1 MGGIVINRPSVRV
14 LGMSNVAIP
23 LTGTVAITALVT
35 ISVPAGVMGLNGV
48 LRVTTTWTCTNNA
61 NAKTARFNFG
71 AAGSGTGGTQY
82 LSSNLASTTGTRDM
96 RMVANR
102 GSVSSQFGMPAGTPV
117 GGWGTTAG
125 ALCTTT
131 VDTSAA
137 SEICIC
143 GTLASSGDT
152 LTLESYSVE
161 LMTP

>member
-1 MGGIVINRPSVRV
+1 MSGVVVDKGSIRV
-14 LGMSNVAIP
+14 LGMSNVAVP
-23 LTGTVAITALVT
+23 LTGTTSITALATV
-35 ISVPAGVMGLNGV
+35 SVPAGAMGLNGV

-71 AAGSGTGGTQY
+71 AAGAGTGGTQY
-82 LSSNLASTTGTRDM
+82 LSSNLASTTGTRDI

-117 GGWGTTAG
+117 GGLGTTAG

-143 GTLASSGDT
+143 GTLANSADT
-152 LTLESYSVE
+152 LTLESYLVE
-161 LMTP
+161 LIT